1 MESSNN
7 IIHPTRLK
15 VLAFGS
21 SCFGRVM
28 MSVRDTTNKHHI
40 TDAVPICLRGYY
52 KSIAAQSQTLNRLY
66 NQKPDE
72 IVERYLSTATATY
85 QQTQLAIDTKCQ

>member
-15 VLAFGS
+15 GLGFGS

-28 MSVRDTTNKHHI
+28 MALDQAAARQI
-40 TDAVPICLRGYY
+40 QQPE
-52 KSIAAQSQTLNRLY
+52 SIIKRSISDRSLL
-66 NQKPDE
+66 
-72 IVERYLSTATATY
+72 L
-85 QQTQLAIDTKCQ
+85 

>member
-15 VLAFGS
+15 GLGFGS

-28 MSVRDTTNKHHI
+28 MSVRRNEKRERESPVDKRVV
-40 TDAVPICLRGYY
+40 DGVGG
-52 KSIAAQSQTLNRLY
+52 NR
-66 NQKPDE
+66 
-72 IVERYLSTATATY
+72 
-85 QQTQLAIDTKCQ
+85 

>member
-28 MSVRDTTNKHHI
+28 MSVRRAEVFNKVI
-40 TDAVPICLRGYY
+40 
-52 KSIAAQSQTLNRLY
+52 
-66 NQKPDE
+66 
-72 IVERYLSTATATY
+72 
-85 QQTQLAIDTKCQ
+85 QL

>member
-15 VLAFGS
+15 GLGFGS

-28 MSVRDTTNKHHI
+28 MSVELPGR
-40 TDAVPICLRGYY
+40 
-52 KSIAAQSQTLNRLY
+52 AAI
-66 NQKPDE
+66 P
-72 IVERYLSTATATY
+72 
-85 QQTQLAIDTKCQ
+85 

>member
-15 VLAFGS
+15 VHAFDS

-28 MSVRDTTNKHHI
+28 MSVRLLTLPLASSANLLVHQRKQQLHSH
-40 TDAVPICLRGYY
+40 PS
-52 KSIAAQSQTLNRLY
+52 KSMLT
-66 NQKPDE
+66 
-72 IVERYLSTATATY
+72 
-85 QQTQLAIDTKCQ
+85 